1 MLKSVICSLSLL
13 FVTATACAAD
23 CPMADTRVCGIVEK
37 IEAHGTA
44 VPVRYHDLEA
54 GTPAQATQSRW
65 LGKAEDLLVLGNTKE
80 LSDGALM
87 FVLAHE
93 YAHSQLRH
101 GRQLLEA
108 LVPEQARSMPDAELF
123 AQYHKVAT
131 PRLIDRQRS
140 LNHRQ
145 EYEADAFAAKVLR
158 AAGHDP
164 VVALRE
170 VITQEHDTP
179 THPGVDNRAERLE
192 RTAQK

>member
-1 MLKSVICSLSLL
+1 
-13 FVTATACAAD
+13 
-23 CPMADTRVCGIVEK
+23 MADTRVCGFVEK
-37 IEAHGTA
+37 IEAQGNT
-44 VPVRYHDLEA
+44 VPVRYFDLEA

-65 LGKAEDLLVLGNTKE
+65 SGKAEDLLVLGDTKA
-80 LSDGALM
+80 LSDGALL

-108 LVPEQARSMPDAELF
+108 LVPEQARALPDAELF
-123 AQYHKVAT
+123 TQYYKVAT

-140 LNHRQ
+140 LNHRH

-158 AAGHDP
+158 TAGHDP
-164 VVALRE
+164 VAALRE

-179 THPGVDNRAERLE
+179 THPGVDNRVERLE
-192 RTAQK
+192 RR